1 MNYSVSMIRVSGR
14 ATQYWQT
21 LGPTARVYHI
31 LRCYAGDSRHMKIEF
46 KSVAERVPRNARAL
60 AFAVALCAAG
70 IGAIAIHSAAQGTA
84 PHAAAGARADI
95 DRFRARVAAVL
106 GQPNAGKLNWGI
118 EIVDRTTGQPLYE
131 LNADHFF
138 TPASNAKVV
147 TTALA
152 FATLGSDFRFR
163 TTLES
168 AAAPDAAGRLAGDLV
183 LVGRGDPDL
192 SNRRFPFTGHA
203 ERSGPV
209 EKILAELVDQ
219 AVAKGLREVDGDV
232 VADDSF
238 YPYDP
243 YPAGWSSGDLF
254 FTFGAPVSA
263 VSYNDNTI
271 FVTIAP
277 GARIGDPAM
286 VSTEPQAALSAF
298 ASDITTGPSDTPPDF
313 AVVRVPGEKF
323 ILLRGAIGVGRTP
336 TRLDIAMTAPAETAA
351 LSFKQLLDLHGV
363 HISGTTR
370 AHHGQPPYSNAAGDP
385 ILPVPSAP
393 TVASSLPANPAVLAE
408 HVSLP
413 LLETIRFTNKM
424 SHNLH
429 AELLLRAVG
438 HERLGVGSTAAGLKV
453 ERDFLHAAGVADG
466 DIILNDGSG
475 LARDDLVTPRGM
487 VALLQYAARQP
498 WGGDFRST
506 LPVAGSDGT
515 LEGRMTG
522 SAASGLIQA
531 KTGEIEHVRALSG
544 YATTLHGQAL
554 VFSILY
560 NNNPQHGVGT
570 AAPVDEIANAMVE
583 TLGIAPAAK
592 KK

>member
-1 MNYSVSMIRVSGR
+1 
-14 ATQYWQT
+14 
-21 LGPTARVYHI
+21 
-31 LRCYAGDSRHMKIEF
+31 MKIKLRLIVKRF
-46 KSVAERVPRNARAL
+46 GGKVRAL
-60 AFAVALCAAG
+60 AVALPLCTAA
-70 IGAIAIHSAAQGTA
+70 IGAIAVHSAAQGAVSKQAVAVRTDVA
-84 PHAAAGARADI
+84 
-95 DRFRARVAAVL
+95 RFRARVAAVL
-106 GQPNAGKLNWGI
+106 GQSNAGKLNWGI
-118 EIVDRTTGQPLYE
+118 EVADRTTGQPLYE
-131 LNADHFF
+131 LNSDHYF

-152 FATLGSDFRFR
+152 LATLGPDFRFR

-168 AAAPDAAGRLAGDLV
+168 ASAPDADGRLAGDLV

-192 SNRRFPFTGHA
+192 SNRRFPFAGHA
-203 ERSGPV
+203 ERAGPV
-209 EKILAELVDQ
+209 EKILAELVDE
-219 AVAKGLREVDGDV
+219 AVAKGLREIDGDV

-254 FTFGAPVSA
+254 FTFGAPASA
-263 VSYNDNTI
+263 ISYNDNSI

-277 GARIGDPAM
+277 GAHIGDPAT
-286 VSTEPQAALSAF
+286 VSTEPQAALGTF
-298 ASDITTGPSDTPPDF
+298 AADITTGPPDALSDF
-313 AVVRVPGEKF
+313 AVVRVPGENF

-336 TRLDIAMTAPAETAA
+336 TRIDIAMTAPAETAA
-351 LSFKQLLDLHGV
+351 LSLKQLLELHGV
-363 HISGTTR
+363 HISGTAH

-385 ILPVPSAP
+385 ILPPPPPPNATAAP
-393 TVASSLPANPAVLAE
+393 APNPAVLAE
-408 HVSLP
+408 HVSQP

-453 ERDFLHAAGVADG
+453 EREFLHAAGVADG
-466 DIILNDGSG
+466 DILLSDGSG

-498 WGGDFRST
+498 WGADFHST
-506 LPVAGSDGT
+506 LPIAGSDGT

-522 SAASGLIQA
+522 SAGSGLIQA

-544 YATTLHGQAL
+544 YATTLRGESL
-554 VFSILY
+554 VFSIFY
-560 NNNPQHGVGT
+560 NNNPQHGLGT
-570 AAPVDEIANAMVE
+570 AAPVDQIANAIVE
-583 TLGIAPAAK
+583 TLGTAPSAK

>member
-1 MNYSVSMIRVSGR
+1 MIAAH
-14 ATQYWQT
+14 ATAQGVASQT
-21 LGPTARVYHI
+21 
-31 LRCYAGDSRHMKIEF
+31 S
-46 KSVAERVPRNARAL
+46 SAERPDVSRL
-60 AFAVALCAAG
+60 
-70 IGAIAIHSAAQGTA
+70 
-84 PHAAAGARADI
+84 
-95 DRFRARVAAVL
+95 RARVTAVL

-118 EIVDRTTGQPLYE
+118 EVADRSTGRPLYE

-152 FATLGSDFRFR
+152 LATLGRDFHFR

-168 AAAPDAAGRLAGDLV
+168 ASAPDAEGRLTGDLV

-192 SNRRFPFTGHA
+192 SNRRFPFAGHS
-203 ERSGPV
+203 ERNGPV

-219 AVAKGLREVDGDV
+219 AVAKGLREIDGDI

-263 VSYNDNTI
+263 IAYNDNTI

-277 GARIGDPAM
+277 GARIGDPATIT
-286 VSTEPQAALSAF
+286 TEPQAALGAF
-298 ASDITTGPSDTPPDF
+298 AADITTGPPDTLSDF
-313 AVVRVPGEKF
+313 AVVRVPGQNF

-351 LSFKQLLDLHGV
+351 LSLKQLLEMHGV
-363 HISGTTR
+363 RISGTAR
-370 AHHGQPPYSNAAGDP
+370 AHHGQPPFSNAAGEP
-385 ILPVPSAP
+385 ILPAP
-393 TVASSLPANPAVLAE
+393 PPPNAAVATTPQARPTVLAE
-408 HVSLP
+408 HDSLP

-466 DIILNDGSG
+466 DIILSDGSG

-498 WGGDFRST
+498 WGDDFRAT

-522 SAASGLIQA
+522 TAAASGLIQA

-544 YATTLHGQAL
+544 YATTLRGEAL
-554 VFSILY
+554 VFSIFY
-560 NNNPQHGVGT
+560 NNSPQHGSGT
-570 AAPVDEIANAMVE
+570 AAPVDAIANAIVE
-583 TLGIAPAAK
+583 TLGTAPSAK

>member
-1 MNYSVSMIRVSGR
+1 
-14 ATQYWQT
+14 
-21 LGPTARVYHI
+21 
-31 LRCYAGDSRHMKIEF
+31 MKIQLAQPADGSRGNF
-46 KSVAERVPRNARAL
+46 RAML
-60 AFAVALCAAG
+60 AALALCALAL
-70 IGAIAIHSAAQGTA
+70 GAIAARSAAQGA
-84 PHAAAGARADI
+84 ASRSAAAERADVA
-95 DRFRARVAAVL
+95 RFRARVAAVL
-106 GQPNAGKLNWGI
+106 GQANAEKLNWGI
-118 EIVDRTTGQPLYE
+118 EVADRSTGQPLYE

-168 AAAPDAAGRLAGDLV
+168 ASAPDSAGRLAGDLT

-192 SNRRFPFTGHA
+192 SNRRFPFAGHA

-219 AVAKGLREVDGDV
+219 AVAKGLREIDGDI

-263 VSYNDNTI
+263 ISYNDNTI

-277 GARIGDPAM
+277 GARVGDPAT
-286 VSTEPQAALSAF
+286 VSTEPQAASSAF
-298 ASDITTGPSDTPPDF
+298 AADITTGPADTHPDF
-313 AVVRVPGEKF
+313 AVVRVPGENF

-351 LSFKQLLDLHGV
+351 LSLKQLLEMHGV
-363 HISGTTR
+363 HVSGTAR
-370 AHHGQPPYSNAAGDP
+370 AHHGSPPYSNAAGEP
-385 ILPVPSAP
+385 ILPVPPPPSA
-393 TVASSLPANPAVLAE
+393 ASTPPANPAVLAE
-408 HVSLP
+408 HVSEP

-438 HERLGVGSTAAGLKV
+438 HEQLGVGSTAAGLKI
-453 ERDFLHAAGVADG
+453 ERDFLRTAGVPDG

-487 VALLQYAARQP
+487 VAVLEYAARQP
-498 WGGDFRST
+498 WASDFHST
-506 LPVAGSDGT
+506 LPIAGSDGT

-522 SAASGLIQA
+522 TAASGLIQA
-531 KTGEIEHVRALSG
+531 KTGEIEHVRGLSG
-544 YATTLHGQAL
+544 YATTLHGEPL
-554 VFSILY
+554 VFSIFY

-570 AAPVDEIANAMVE
+570 AAPVDEIANAIVE
-583 TLGIAPAAK
+583 TLGAAPAAK

>member
-1 MNYSVSMIRVSGR
+1 MNMKSRAVSDRTPGNSRSMVVALALCVAAVGVLAARSVAQGAASRKADAERADVARFRSRVS
-14 ATQYWQT
+14 
-21 LGPTARVYHI
+21 
-31 LRCYAGDSRHMKIEF
+31 
-46 KSVAERVPRNARAL
+46 
-60 AFAVALCAAG
+60 
-70 IGAIAIHSAAQGTA
+70 
-84 PHAAAGARADI
+84 
-95 DRFRARVAAVL
+95 AVL
-106 GQPNAGKLNWGI
+106 GQTNTGKLNWGI
-118 EIVDRTTGQPLYE
+118 EVADRSTGQRVYE

-152 FATLGSDFRFR
+152 LAVLGRDFRFR

-168 AAAPDAAGRLAGDLV
+168 ASAPDAEGRIAGDLV

-192 SNRRFPFTGHA
+192 SNRRFPFTGHS
-203 ERSGPV
+203 ERAGPV
-209 EKILAELVDQ
+209 EKVLAELVDQ
-219 AVAKGLREVDGDV
+219 AVAKGLREIDGDV

-243 YPAGWSSGDLF
+243 YPGGWSSGDLF

-263 VSYNDNTI
+263 ISYNDNSI

-286 VSTEPQAALSAF
+286 VTSEPQAALGTF
-298 ASDITTGPSDTPPDF
+298 AADITTGPPDTPPDF
-313 AVVRVPGEKF
+313 AVVRVPGANF

-351 LSFKQLLDLHGV
+351 LSLKQLLEMRGV
-363 HISGTTR
+363 RVSGMAR
-370 AHHGQPPYSNAAGDP
+370 AHHGQPPYSNAAGEP
-385 ILPVPSAP
+385 ILPVPLQPNATAAP
-393 TVASSLPANPAVLAE
+393 QANPAVLAE
-408 HVSLP
+408 HLSLP
-413 LLETIRFTNKM
+413 LLETLRFTNKM

-438 HERLGVGSTAAGLKV
+438 HERLGVGSTAAGLKS
-453 ERDFLHAAGVADG
+453 EREFLHAAGVPDG
-466 DIILNDGSG
+466 DIILSDGSG

-487 VALLQYAARQP
+487 VDLLQYAARQP
-498 WGGDFRST
+498 WSSDFHST
-506 LPVAGSDGT
+506 LPIAGSDGT

-522 SAASGLIQA
+522 TAASGLIQA

-544 YATTLHGQAL
+544 YATTLHGESL
-554 VFSILY
+554 VFSIFY
-560 NNNPQHGVGT
+560 NNNPQHGLGT
-570 AAPVDEIANAMVE
+570 AAPVDAIASAMVE
-583 TLGIAPAAK
+583 TLGISSSGK